1 MNSYVHW
8 ERAGSALV
16 FWISFFGFSPAV
28 CSNDASPLCAD
39 SMAAASLQCTIFTTN
54 THQRKTNIGLES
66 SAHDIRDQTFFLF
79 SSRGN
84 CVLSSSSPPGAART
98 YVYFH
103 AGGVRCAC
111 STEKHVHRGRKATGE
126 LQPSGT
132 SPTVS
137 NILVSWHCFTARQIK
152 RGSNSSLEWQ
162 DNS

>member
-84 CVLSSSSPPGAART
+84 CVLSSSSLPERHGRMFTSTLEVSGAPVLPR
-98 YVYFH
+98 
-103 AGGVRCAC
+103 
-111 STEKHVHRGRKATGE
+111 SM
-126 LQPSGT
+126 
-132 SPTVS
+132 
-137 NILVSWHCFTARQIK
+137 FTAAEKLRENFNHQEHLPLFLT
-152 RGSNSSLEWQ
+152 SSWADTVLQ
-162 DNS
+162 HGR